1 MEKKIASTTRQRTPK
16 KLEPERNWFLFDAED
31 EILGRLAAKIAPI
44 LMGKNKVSWLP
55 YLDKGDFVVVVNAS
69 KVAISGNKEED
80 KKYYRY
86 SGYPGGLK
94 TENLKVKRATKPQD
108 IIYHAVAGMLPKT
121 KLGRQMI
128 KKLFVY
134 PCDKHPHEAQ
144 KPVKMGG

>member
-1 MEKKIASTTRQRTPK
+1 MEKKILSTIKQRTSK

-44 LMGKNKVSWLP
+44 LMGKNKVSWQP
-55 YLDKGDFVVVVNAS
+55 YLDKGDYVVVVNAS
-69 KVAISGNKEED
+69 KVAVSGNKEEA
-80 KKYYRY
+80 KNYYRY

-94 TENLKVKRATKPQD
+94 TETLKSKRASKPQYL
-108 IIYHAVAGMLPKT
+108 IYHAVVGMLPKT

-134 PCDKHPHEAQ
+134 PNEKHSHEAQ
-144 KPVKMGG
+144 KPVKVES